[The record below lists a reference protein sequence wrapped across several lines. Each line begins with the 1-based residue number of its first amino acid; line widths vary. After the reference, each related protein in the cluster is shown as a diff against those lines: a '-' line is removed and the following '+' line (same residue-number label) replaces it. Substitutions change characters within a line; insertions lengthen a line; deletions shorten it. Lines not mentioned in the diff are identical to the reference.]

1 MAAKNE
7 GLKGLGRTWDV
18 AYFIYQKDDEMT
30 KKLFVVLISIIVVA
44 MLLSTCANQMPAVIS
59 TFTPGAT
66 RTHTHTSTHVNTP
79 TLTLTVTPT
88 QTTTPIPLASTEE
101 IKNIF
106 NSEINPLV
114 KQLLAAKDNPDAGLT
129 SEHQIIYVPQTERL
143 YYVQSI
149 LQLSRT
155 PDTGTGKKA
164 YVLYNYSRGDTLGY
178 RQELSL
184 DVSSET
190 QEIITSIRL
199 IVEENGKFYLVE
211 KVEATGGSGSTTLV
225 NLVENAVLPLN
236 KLSSTSPS
244 VQTDLEEIIGYACG
258 IDMTPTL
265 DYNRKVALL
274 TFALSGADWAEPFQ
288 GIIGLW
294 MLNPLPLESAPAL
307 ISLLNNNSS
316 QVESAAEDVLTK
328 MAEYPQVLDLL
339 TQAASNPDPE
349 IRKHLPWI
357 FASIET
363 KPDAALAPL
372 MSLFYDQD
380 NSVREYAASALG
392 FFGKPATI
400 PLMNTALE
408 DKDPDIRRFA
418 ASVLYEFGPQA
429 IIAVPN
435 LTALLQD
442 ADWEV
447 RMDVAR
453 ALSAI
458 DSQEKSALPAL
469 IQAAHIETNHLAF
482 GPEINA
488 VASLSSEADTLPL
501 LKDGLSRSDV
511 GVRMTVCT
519 ILRSYEGV
527 PGVVEILILALSD
540 QNAHVRQEAASA
552 LAALGPEASQAVPAL
567 TKIIQT
573 GKDVNI
579 LSTAM
584 YALGQIGPAAK
595 PAVPA
600 LIPFINST
608 DSELRTISLTALKAI
623 TNQNFGEDAQ
633 NWLDW
638 WKLNNDK

>member
-1 MAAKNE
+1 
-7 GLKGLGRTWDV
+7 
-18 AYFIYQKDDEMT
+18 MT
-30 KKLFVVLISIIVVA
+30 KKLFVVLTSIIIVA
-44 MLLSTCANQMPAVIS
+44 MILSTCANPMPTAIS
-59 TFTPGAT
+59 TFTPGIT
-66 RTHTHTSTHVNTP
+66 RTRTHTSTHLNTP

-101 IKNIF
+101 IKNSF

-114 KQLLAAKDNPDAGLT
+114 KQLLAAEDNPYVRLT

-143 YYVQSI
+143 NYVQSI
-149 LQLSRT
+149 LQLTRT
-155 PDTGTGKKA
+155 PDTGTGKMA
-164 YVLYNYSRGDTLGY
+164 YVLYNYSRGDNLGY
-178 RQELSL
+178 HQDLSL
-184 DVSSET
+184 EVSSVT

-211 KVEATGGSGSTTLV
+211 KLEATGGSGSTTLV

-236 KLSSTSPS
+236 KLSSTNPS

-274 TFALSGADWAEPFQ
+274 TFALSGADWSESFQ

-294 MLNPLPLESAPAL
+294 TLNPLPLESAPAL
-307 ISLLNNNSS
+307 ISILNYNNSN
-316 QVESAAEDVLTK
+316 VESAAEGVLTK
-328 MAEYPQVLDLL
+328 MAENPQVLDLL
-339 TQAASNPDPE
+339 IQAASNPDPE
-349 IRKHLPWI
+349 IRKRLPWI

-372 MSLFYDQD
+372 MSLLYDQD
-380 NSVREYAASALG
+380 DSVRGYAASALG
-392 FFGKPATI
+392 FFGKPAII

-408 DKDPDIRRFA
+408 DKAPDIRRLA

-429 IIAVPN
+429 IMAVPN

-453 ALSAI
+453 ALSVI
-458 DSQEKSALPAL
+458 DSEEKSALPAL
-469 IQAAHIETNHLAF
+469 IQAAHIETNHSAF
-482 GPEINA
+482 GTEIHA
-488 VASLSSEADTLPL
+488 VASLSSEVDTLPL

-519 ILRSYEGV
+519 ILQYYDGV
-527 PGVVEILILALSD
+527 PGAVEILILALSD
-540 QNAHVRQEAASA
+540 QNVHVRYEALAA

-573 GKDVNI
+573 RNDVKN
-579 LSTAM
+579 LSTAI
-584 YALGQIGPAAK
+584 YALGQMGPAAK
-595 PAVPA
+595 PAVPV
-600 LIPFINST
+600 LTPFLNST
-608 DSELRTISLTALKAI
+608 DTELKTISLTALKAI

-633 NWLDW
+633 KWLDW
-638 WKLNNDK
+638 WKQNNDE